1 MDCAW
6 ALTWPCP
13 HCHRAMAMIWC
24 LWSATEQKACL
35 LSSYT
40 CSLLRGVFN
49 VLLSMATADYLVED
63 MVQWSLICHIICHNT
78 DFWSFFWRVWV

>member
-1 MDCAW
+1 MGGLRLGFDM
-6 ALTWPCP
+6 ALSSLSSSDGND
-13 HCHRAMAMIWC
+13 MVFVEG
-24 LWSATEQKACL
+24 ATEQKACL

-49 VLLSMATADYLVED
+49 VLLSMITAYYLVED

-78 DFWSFFWRVWV
+78 DFWSFFWRG